1 MQSSC
6 VVDFCRGY
14 VSDGQETYHI
24 EPVDGPLHRIFR
36 HSDIKPS
43 PFVCG
48 TDGHGGHSFLTKHT
62 RLYRQLNIYVD
73 YNGPVTLVATT
84 VAHEMGHNFGMEHDN
99 DTRCSC
105 PQDKCIMAAT
115 SGHISPQHWSSCS
128 QNSLQEAFELGMDY
142 CLQDLPPAAFQGPV
156 CGNGVLEGGGV
167 RLWLDTGVCSSFK
180 RIEDIVVQMK
190 QEVNDN
196 RTDINQLL
204 QERNDNLSR
213 LDQMEKNVDRLE
225 TTLRQSNLKILGLYE
240 HPHGSDADDVDQ
252 LIELLNDCSN
262 NRTWDRDDIDHTY
275 RISSTRSHS
284 KNQTRPLIVVFLRRE
299 DKISILRDRDLRY
312 ELRQR
317 GVKVSADL
325 TLHQREQIAY
335 YKSQGKFAYYING
348 KLQVENRNYQRNEN
362 SRFTRKSPYGTWSN
376 DHDSY
381 GQRERFPPE
390 YRDDHQHQQQ
400 EWAYGQKPSGRG
412 NYSHNLRTQQQEQGH
427 WQKSYRDEDN
437 SNYHRA
443 YQSKQGYRWKSSCEA
458 NQPVAASAERSPP
471 IQQTSMQE
479 ESYTTTNWE
488 VPLSLTEWP
497 VLSNTHSANEP
508 DRQPRDSPLSNNS
521 SSGMW
526 HPEKDCHQSPSPS
539 PTPAATNDTEARPGP
554 PPVDTSPPCTMAAT
568 TEELNT

>member
-1 MQSSC
+1 MQC
-6 VVDFCRGY
+6 
-14 VSDGQETYHI
+14 
-24 EPVDGPLHRIFR
+24 
-36 HSDIKPS
+36 
-43 PFVCG
+43 
-48 TDGHGGHSFLTKHT
+48 T
-62 RLYRQLNIYVD
+62 R
-73 YNGPVTLVATT
+73 TL
-84 VAHEMGHNFGMEHDN
+84 
-99 DTRCSC
+99 
-105 PQDKCIMAAT
+105 
-115 SGHISPQHWSSCS
+115 
-128 QNSLQEAFELGMDY
+128 
-142 CLQDLPPAAFQGPV
+142 
-156 CGNGVLEGGGV
+156 
-167 RLWLDTGVCSSFK
+167 
-180 RIEDIVVQMK
+180 
-190 QEVNDN
+190 
-196 RTDINQLL
+196 
-204 QERNDNLSR
+204 
-213 LDQMEKNVDRLE
+213 
-225 TTLRQSNLKILGLYE
+225 
-240 HPHGSDADDVDQ
+240 
-252 LIELLNDCSN
+252 
-262 NRTWDRDDIDHTY
+262 DRDDIDHTY
-275 RISSTRSHS
+275 RIGSTRSHS

-317 GVKVSADL
+317 GV
-325 TLHQREQIAY
+325 R
-335 YKSQGKFAYYING
+335 
-348 KLQVENRNYQRNEN
+348 
-362 SRFTRKSPYGTWSN
+362 
-376 DHDSY
+376 
-381 GQRERFPPE
+381 
-390 YRDDHQHQQQ
+390 Q

-458 NQPVAASAERSPP
+458 NQPVAASAERSPL

-568 TEELNT
+568 TEELNTSTHEGSESSTALVSHPVSQPSDLDPETKYDENSGVADMPSTDEQKQGQTTEDTCINTSPVAEPTTQEAEPHNSDVQQKNACDDQDQLVDQITSGDAITPENCNHNETRRTSSSKIPGNGNQNQQKKAMNTTSSTSSREQRTRKSSIQVQSSRASSSRASRARSTTKTPSQNPVQSRSKSSSSATRQTNLPTSWQLPKD